1 MENLSST
8 WISTENAWNSSI
20 NSPPESQSVQV
31 SGFTA
36 TLRQFY
42 LWLHQRLVKHSSVE
56 QSNNGSLTWIRVVD
70 TSLEPSTSSKATSK
84 VNKLL
89 LPFSEDS
96 PRGKGQD

>member
-1 MENLSST
+1 MAKLSST
-8 WISTENAWNSSI
+8 WISTENAWSSSI

-31 SGFTA
+31 SGFAA

-42 LWLHQRLVKHSSVE
+42 LGLHQHLAKHRSVE
-56 QSNNGSLTWIRVVD
+56 QGNNGSLTWIRVVD

>member
-56 QSNNGSLTWIRVVD
+56 QSNNDSLEWNRVVE
-70 TSLEPSTSSKATSK
+70 T
-84 VNKLL
+84 
-89 LPFSEDS
+89 
-96 PRGKGQD
+96 